1 MLIDRKLL
9 QGVVFTDL
17 LIVQRTADLE
27 IYFFPLVFN
36 LMGEREGHIE
46 DRVAG
51 WTEIMCKLLNQK
63 FTLK

>member
-27 IYFFPLVFN
+27 ISFFPLVFN
-36 LMGEREGHIE
+36 LMGECEGHIK
-46 DRVAG
+46 DGVAG
-51 WTEIMCKLLNQK
+51 WR
-63 FTLK
+63 